1 MKYCYWGTSFWYIT
15 SYWYIAFNWSI
26 SQLTLLEDYALIIYQ
41 NISQEPTISKSDVLS
56 VFQPKVLAAI
66 DCIRYVDKQRTDAEA
81 IFENISTGEALNVNK
96 TNIVNSI
103 DELVKQNVV
112 VNIKTI
118 LVIAVQL
125 FWK

>member
-56 VFQPKVLAAI
+56 VFQPKILAAI

>member
-56 VFQPKVLAAI
+56 VFQPKILAAI
-66 DCIRYVDKQRTDAEA
+66 DCIRYVDKQRPDAEA

-96 TNIVNSI
+96 TNFVNSI

>member
-56 VFQPKVLAAI
+56 VFQPKILAAI
-66 DCIRYVDKQRTDAEA
+66 DCIRYVDKQRPDAEA